1 MSGRN
6 PNSRPA
12 HQQRAAQ
19 RGRGN
24 WRRGNQKRKSDHS
37 FSPPPSHRARYDNDG
52 PPPTFYSNQQQYGHQ
67 PFLSHAAPMPFNSLP
82 EFAPP
87 PAFPHLN
94 SYNRAAYS
102 TDDYNQS
109 CSGHLPR
116 PPQPPNFG
124 NKRSF
129 TPQKSR
135 SGNSYQRDRRPPILS
150 TARMPSYR
158 NQPYQEPLVP
168 LKSKNNREAGECSS
182 DEQMDERGDSAESV
196 ESVGEEPEE
205 IFEEMEDGSVQA
217 RLREC
222 LELRPNEVP
231 GYVMRMREMGPM
243 AYPPALIDQY
253 VRVNEALPFFGGTIE
268 NILPKRQ
275 INVEQ
280 MPGFRG
286 FTHITGTQ
294 PSREFGEM
302 MERLAQA
309 DYQQSHQD
317 AMERSGID
325 SFRDKD
331 DSELIEARTTM
342 EPIHYEIPAY
352 PNTESNGYAFA
363 SETKTMKHT
372 LEKFADGIQ
381 PFEHQNPNEPTF
393 FMQKLRGIL
402 GPKKMANGIS
412 ETGDATEI
420 ND

>member
-6 PNSRPA
+6 SNSRST
-12 HQQRAAQ
+12 HQQHAAAQ

-24 WRRGNQKRKSDHS
+24 WRRGNQKRKADQT
-37 FSPPPSHRARYDNDG
+37 FSPPPPSHRARYDTDA
-52 PPPTFYSNQQQYGHQ
+52 PPPSFFSNQQQYVRQ
-67 PFLSHAAPMPFNSLP
+67 PLLSHTGPPMPFNSLP

-87 PAFPHLN
+87 PAFPPMN
-94 SYNRAAYS
+94 PFNGAPYS
-102 TDDYNQS
+102 PDDYNQS
-109 CSGHLPR
+109 YSGHLPR
-116 PPQPPNFG
+116 PPQPPSFG

-129 TPQKSR
+129 TPQKTR
-135 SGNSYQRDRRPPILS
+135 SGNSYQRDRRPPPSS
-150 TARMPSYR
+150 TTRMPSYR
-158 NQPYQEPLVP
+158 NQPYQEPFLP
-168 LKSKNNREAGECSS
+168 SKNNREAGECSS
-182 DEQMDERGDSAESV
+182 DEQMDERGDSVESV
-196 ESVGEEPEE
+196 ESVGEE
-205 IFEEMEDGSVQA
+205 IVEEMEDGSVEG
-217 RLREC
+217 RLREY

-231 GYVMRMREMGPM
+231 AYIMRMREMGPM

-253 VRVNEALPFFGGTIE
+253 VRVNEALPFFGGTVE

-286 FTHITGTQ
+286 FTHLTGTQ
-294 PSREFGEM
+294 PSTEFGEM

-352 PNTESNGYAFA
+352 PDTEANGYAFA

-372 LEKFADGIQ
+372 LERFADGIQ

-402 GPKKMANGIS
+402 GPKKTANGIS
-412 ETGDATEI
+412 ETGDA